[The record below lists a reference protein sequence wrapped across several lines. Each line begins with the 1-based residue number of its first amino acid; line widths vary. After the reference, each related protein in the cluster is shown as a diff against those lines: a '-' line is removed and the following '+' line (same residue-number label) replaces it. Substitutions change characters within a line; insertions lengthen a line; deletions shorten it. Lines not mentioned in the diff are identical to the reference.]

1 MWALLTLGF
10 PPPKESQALR
20 LTGLQ
25 EENDNVPTK
34 AKADNLRPLKNTGP
48 FGPKEKKVRLRL
60 CGPKIKILLKR
71 NLITELK

>member
-34 AKADNLRPLKNTGP
+34 EKADNLRPLKNT
-48 FGPKEKKVRLRL
+48 GPKEKKVRLRL